1 MLVSFLRLSVHMQ
14 SKSILHTTGKPGS
27 GDVDAPPT
35 LDETQVSLVSEAS
48 LATHQVS
55 QGTNQV
61 SQGISAPDQTLN
73 RQATGVE
80 VRDFTWDATFPFP
93 FVVVFSHAALTV
105 TLKDKNMAQI
115 QPAVAHGT
123 LAVSNLPQ
131 GTSTHSVVM
140 SMGKGKAK
148 EVCSCACLRGWRAA
162 LCPPQNCTKP
172 MLCLPRPHVLF

>member
-1 MLVSFLRLSVHMQ
+1 MQ

-162 LCPPQNCTKP
+162 LCPTQNCTKP